1 MEFGSPSY
9 DGEMLQFDDQRL
21 GEEEDDGNGEEES
34 GEDGE
39 DGLLHE
45 EEVQRYVE
53 LKVEEVDQPTGSPLA
68 FPNVGWEGGGEGPAA
83 GAGFGVEQQHEPH
96 LGMEFDSLESAS
108 SFYFNYAQSLG
119 FRVRASRFRTS
130 RRDESIIMRRF
141 VCYKE
146 GFYLKREKKMADTK
160 ERRKR
165 GSIREGCQAMFEVV
179 RKGPGRWVVAKL
191 FKDHSHAFTTAAVRE
206 HKPRKK
212 KVEPVDLPAEAV
224 TQIERGS
231 CGDDPRRQDY
241 WGGGGEAFNLLEYLK
256 RMQAKNPGFFY
267 SLQVDEQSNLV
278 TNVLWADARARA
290 AYGYFGDAV
299 ALDTTYRK
307 SRRMMPFISFT
318 GVNHHLQP
326 VIFACGIIFEE
337 SEPSFSWLLET
348 FSVAMRGRA
357 PLSLVTEPDEN
368 LRAAVS
374 RVFPTARHRFCKRRI
389 LQRAKEELPQLSSTP
404 APWRAFKA
412 EMRRCIDES
421 ETVEGFES
429 CWGLLMSKYNLGGS
443 SWIQSLYELRE
454 HWAAAFLKDTFF
466 AEMSPAQ
473 RSETMHEFFV
483 RNFET
488 RASLRD
494 FLSKFDRAMA
504 GQFEKEVQADYASLS
519 SSPVLKTSSELEK
532 QAAEMYTK
540 TIFAIFQEELLQSS
554 SALPAAKSDDG
565 VNWEYDVVHSSEDPG
580 KVYRVDLCYPEKRAS
595 CSCRKFDFSGILCR
609 HILSVFSSLH
619 ISKLPEDYFLR
630 RWTRAAKSGPPLLE
644 SNSAH
649 LPGDRR
655 KAFSCLCHEIFKFA
669 EEGATSS
676 AAYAA
681 AKDALRNAF
690 AEVVA
695 AKKGFTG

>member
-1 MEFGSPSY
+1 MGRRRLRRCGGCGGCG
-9 DGEMLQFDDQRL
+9 DGEGSAA
-21 GEEEDDGNGEEES
+21 GEGAG
-34 GEDGE
+34 
-39 DGLLHE
+39 
-45 EEVQRYVE
+45 
-53 LKVEEVDQPTGSPLA
+53 VEE
-68 FPNVGWEGGGEGPAA
+68 
-83 GAGFGVEQQHEPH
+83 QQEPQ

-108 SFYFNYAQSLG
+108 AFYFNYAQSLG

-146 GFYLKREKKMADTK
+146 G
-160 ERRKR
+160 
-165 GSIREGCQAMFEVV
+165 EGCQAMFEVV
-179 RKGPGRWVVAKL
+179 RKGPDRWVAAKL
-191 FKDHSHAFTTAAVRE
+191 FKDHSHAFTGAAVRE
-206 HKPRKK
+206 LKPRKK
-212 KVEPVDLPAEAV
+212 KVEPVDFPVDAV
-224 TQIERGS
+224 TQLGRGS
-231 CGDDPRRQDY
+231 CDDDPKRQDY

-278 TNVLWADARARA
+278 TNVFWADARARA

-299 ALDTTYRK
+299 AFDTTYRK
-307 SRRMMPFISFT
+307 SKQMMPFISFT

-326 VIFACGIIFEE
+326 LIFGCGIIFEE

-368 LRAAVS
+368 LRAAVL
-374 RVFPTARHRFCKRRI
+374 RVFPTTRHRFCKRRI
-389 LQRAKEELPQLSSTP
+389 LHRAKEELPQLCSTP
-404 APWRAFKA
+404 ATWRAFKA
-412 EMRRCIDES
+412 EVRRCIDES
-421 ETVEGFES
+421 ETVEDFES
-429 CWGLLMSKYNLGGS
+429 CWGSILGRYNLGGS

-454 HWAAAFLKDTFF
+454 HWAAAFLKDAFF

-473 RSETMHEFFV
+473 RSETMHKFFL

-488 RASLRD
+488 RASIRD
-494 FLSKFDRAMA
+494 FLCKFDQAMA
-504 GQFEKEVQADYASLS
+504 GQFEKEVQSDYANLCSR
-519 SSPVLKTSSELEK
+519 PVLKTSMEMEK

-554 SALPAAKSDDG
+554 SALPPLNRMTA
-565 VNWEYDVVHSSEDPG
+565 EDPD

-630 RWTRAAKSGPPLLE
+630 RWTRAAKSGPTLLE
-644 SNSAH
+644 SNSTH
-649 LPGDRR
+649 LPIDRR
-655 KAFSCLCHEIFKFA
+655 KAFSCLCLEMFKYA

-676 AAYAA
+676 AAYTA